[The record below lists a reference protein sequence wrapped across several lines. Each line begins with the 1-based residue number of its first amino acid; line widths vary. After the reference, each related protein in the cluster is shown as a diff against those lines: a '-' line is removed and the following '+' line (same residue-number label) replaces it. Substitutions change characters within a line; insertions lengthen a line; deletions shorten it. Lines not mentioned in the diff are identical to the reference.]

1 MMENNT
7 YSYIEYNF
15 LEGPGVWVWRILP
28 GFSESLV
35 FGNGRVS
42 QIQVS
47 DMNNDFQVSDMNNDF
62 SSVEAEE
69 QKHQGFGT
77 SVLERSNQEHVQ
89 RFTEAEKDSG
99 IFNSTVHFFL

>member
-47 DMNNDFQVSDMNNDF
+47 DMNNDF

-89 RFTEAEKDSG
+89 RFTEAETDSG
-99 IFNSTVHFFL
+99 ILNSTVHFFL